1 MHSTQAFGQHLLGAT
16 PWGCGV
22 FQSRRPRDQ
31 GSRTSTHC
39 HPTPGCP
46 PDPSNSELLA
56 FAPARPQGALGSSKK
71 RLQADLREAKGPL
84 DCLAGWPAF
93 LTTDSLLSKPTV
105 EAADEEASDRLG
117 LLPTL

>member
-46 PDPSNSELLA
+46 PDPSNLELLA
-56 FAPARPQGALGSSKK
+56 FAPVRPQGALGSSKK
-71 RLQADLREAKGPL
+71 RLQADLREVQGPL
-84 DCLAGWPAF
+84 DYLPGRLANLPNHR
-93 LTTDSLLSKPTV
+93 LLV
-105 EAADEEASDRLG
+105 V
-117 LLPTL
+117 